1 MALLHW
7 GSTKTWLYGLMVA
20 LTLGALSVVPAR
32 AANVAAPGALNN
44 SNEVC
49 WTNHNGRTRERVF
62 NFVTDRGYEPFSYV
76 DEEGELK
83 GIDVDLLKAWAKQEG
98 MTIRICA
105 VNFSDIFN
113 KLKTK
118 QADGA
123 MAGISFTVKRSH
135 YLDFSQSYFA
145 ATEAVVASD
154 LSGIKT
160 LDDLKGKTVAVK
172 RGSVGEN
179 FALEHQQELD
189 LTINSLSTSF
199 ETMLSVHMGQS
210 DFCIDDYPV
219 AAYQVSTG
227 LYPGLT
233 VAIARLPVDRE
244 CESFHFVAP
253 KSESKAL
260 VKSFNDGLMRL
271 IDSGEYRRIIKT
283 YLKTFAEPMQGPHS
297 VPEIEPAPALEHD
310 KPQNL

>member
-1 MALLHW
+1 MALLH
-7 GSTKTWLYGLMVA
+7 GESTKTWLYGLLAA
-20 LTLGALSVVPAR
+20 LTLGALTLAPAHAVSAQDPSASVPNEAK
-32 AANVAAPGALNN
+32 
-44 SNEVC
+44 EVC
-49 WTNHNGRTRERVF
+49 WTNHNGRTRERVL

-76 DEEGELK
+76 DEEGELR
-83 GIDVDLLKAWAKQEG
+83 GIDVDLLKAWAQQDG
-98 MTIRICA
+98 MTVRICA
-105 VNFSDIFN
+105 VNFSDIF
-113 KLKTK
+113 KQLKAK

-123 MAGISFTVKRSH
+123 MAGISFTVKRSQ

-154 LSGIKT
+154 LSEIKT

-172 RGSVGEN
+172 RGSVGES
-179 FALEHQQELD
+179 FALEHQKELD
-189 LTINSLSTSF
+189 LTIKSLNTSF

-233 VAIARLPVDRE
+233 VAIARLPVDRF

-253 KSESKAL
+253 KSEDKAL
-260 VKSFNDGLMRL
+260 VKAFNDGLMRL
-271 IDSGEYRRIIKT
+271 IDSGEYTRIIKS
-283 YLKTFAEPMQGPHS
+283 YLKNFAEPMKGPHS
-297 VPEIEPAPALEHD
+297 VPELELPTA
-310 KPQNL
+310 KAQ

>member
-1 MALLHW
+1 MAVLHW
-7 GSTKTWLYGLMVA
+7 NSTKTWLYGLMAA
-20 LTLGALSVVPAR
+20 LTLGALTCAPAQAVSAQDQR
-32 AANVAAPGALNN
+32 AHAVGDAA
-44 SNEVC
+44 EVC

-62 NFVTDRGYEPFSYV
+62 NFLTDRGYEPFSYI
-76 DEEGELK
+76 DADGNLK

-98 MTIRICA
+98 MSVRICA
-105 VNFSDIFN
+105 RNFVDIFN
-113 KLKTK
+113 QLKTK

-123 MAGISFTVKRSH
+123 MAGISFTVQRAQ

-172 RGSVGEN
+172 RGSVGES
-179 FALEHQQELD
+179 FALEHQKDLELTVKS
-189 LTINSLSTSF
+189 LNSSF

-219 AAYQVSTG
+219 AAYQVSSG
-227 LYPGLT
+227 LYPGLA
-233 VAIARLPVDRE
+233 VVIARLPVDRQ

-260 VKSFNDGLMRL
+260 VKSFNEGLMRL
-271 IDSGEYRRIIKT
+271 IDSGEYKRIIKT

-297 VPEIEPAPALEHD
+297 VPEIAPVSE
-310 KPQNL
+310 KI